1 MGKALLTVVKPPFQP
16 TKLIKYIKICGKEV
30 RFTHFIKNPSSKM
43 SLWVDKHRPNQLIK
57 LDYHKEQAI
66 YLKKLVR
73 MAYKSLNDNGC
84 ICLNFLKSLV
94 YLMFS
99 VDRMTSVQD

>member
-1 MGKALLTVVKPPFQP
+1 
-16 TKLIKYIKICGKEV
+16 
-30 RFTHFIKNPSSKM
+30 M

-84 ICLNFLKSLV
+84 ICLKLSF
-94 YLMFS
+94 
-99 VDRMTSVQD
+99 